1 MIGRFFLALMCGALA
16 LGPLL
21 SACAGRADATLGAQD
36 VSRQNDLSDPRN
48 RARTNT
54 ELAALY
60 YEQGKLAVALEV
72 LRTAVSSDADY
83 APAHGMFGL
92 VYMSLKENTLAQ
104 ESFERAL
111 RLAPTDP
118 DTQHNYAWFLCQTK
132 RYVQAQDYFM
142 RAIANPLYSR
152 AWKTWSAAGECALA
166 NQQIQEATRY
176 FESALRLQ
184 PDEPVALLQ
193 LAELRYR
200 AGIVEQA
207 LALLQRLHARNEP
220 TAASLWLAVRI
231 ERRLQNQANQN
242 NYADQLRRRF
252 PSSTESQQL
261 QRGVY
266 D

>member
-1 MIGRFFLALMCGALA
+1 
-16 LGPLL
+16 
-21 SACAGRADATLGAQD
+21 
-36 VSRQNDLSDPRN
+36 
-48 RARTNT
+48 
-54 ELAALY
+54 
-60 YEQGKLAVALEV
+60 
-72 LRTAVSSDADY
+72 
-83 APAHGMFGL
+83 
-92 VYMSLKENTLAQ
+92 LAQ

-132 RYVQAQDYFM
+132 RYAQAQDYFM

-166 NQQIQEATRY
+166 NQQTQEATRY

-200 AGIVEQA
+200 AGIVDEARA
-207 LALLQRLHARNEP
+207 LMQRLHARNEP